1 MGVSYTTISKPSTT
15 HTTIDK
21 PSTTHATVG
30 IPSTSH
36 TTISRSYG
44 YQDGYFLLNEDGGYL
59 LNEDGGRLVLESAPS
74 LYSGITKPSVPTYTT
89 ITKPT

>member
-1 MGVSYTTISKPSTT
+1 MGISYTTISKPSTT

-21 PSTTHATVG
+21 PSTSHTT
-30 IPSTSH
+30 IDKPSTSH
-36 TTISRSYG
+36 TTIHWAGNYP
-44 YQDGYFLLNEDGGYL
+44 DGYYLLNEDGSYL

-74 LYSGITKPSVPTYTT
+74 LHSGITKPSVPTYTT